1 MPKLLQC
8 RILKAS
14 KTDANGQ
21 VAKAKV
27 QTTTKYIKFDAWART
42 GTKRCITKTGEC

>member
-1 MPKLLQC
+1 MPKLLKC

-14 KTDANGQ
+14 KTDANGS

-27 QTTTKYIKFDAWART
+27 KKTAKYIKLDAWART
-42 GTKRCITKTGEC
+42 